1 MKPISRIG
9 DKNIVGGAIMTGA
22 SNVFAEGKPVG
33 THVSP
38 ITPHKPFTSKH
49 KVSKTTTGSP
59 TVFAEGKPVLRV
71 GTSTSCGHPIVEG
84 AISVIVP

>member
-1 MKPISRIG
+1 M
-9 DKNIVGGAIMTGA
+9 AGA
-22 SNVFAEGKPVG
+22 SSVFAEGKPVG

-38 ITPHKPFTSKH
+38 ITPHKSFKSKH
-49 KVSKTTTGSP
+49 KVSKTIIGSP